1 MVDVE
6 HLLFCGLVLVW
17 PVILGVIDFGNKL
30 YVFMIMWVVLT
41 YITSCYIGLEYTL
54 MLVACAVL
62 CKIAS

>member
-17 PVILGVIDFGNKL
+17 PLMLGVIDLGNKL
-30 YVFMIMWVVLT
+30 YVFMILWVVLT

-54 MLVACAVL
+54 MLVASAVL
-62 CKIAS
+62 SKIA